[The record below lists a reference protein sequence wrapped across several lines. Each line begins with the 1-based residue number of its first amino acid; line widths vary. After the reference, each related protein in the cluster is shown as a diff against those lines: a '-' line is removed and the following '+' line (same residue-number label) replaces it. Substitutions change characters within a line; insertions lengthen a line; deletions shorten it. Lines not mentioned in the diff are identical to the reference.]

1 MLVFLT
7 AVKAA
12 TKLDALIQRVP
23 LLDNTPGGVQK
34 IDLKTEI
41 RFEDVSFSY
50 PSRPDLPVLQ
60 QLNLTIPFGKT
71 TAIVGLSG
79 AGKSTIASLLLGLY
93 RPDNGRIV
101 YDDTDLVNIDTTHLR
116 GELIGSVLQEPKLFS
131 STIRENVAKGLSP
144 SQRKLSEE
152 DKDAVIVAACKR
164 AQAHDFILQL
174 SLGYDT
180 QVGEGGCSLSGG
192 QRARIA
198 IARALVRDAPMLLLD
213 EATANLDTLSE
224 RAFTDALM
232 ESSAN
237 KKRTTV
243 SRAWTHRHQM
253 TVAVVYCTDCHRL
266 SLPIGSVQSRTPT
279 TYWSFP
285 KVV

>member
-1 MLVFLT
+1 M
-7 AVKAA
+7 
-12 TKLDALIQRVP
+12 
-23 LLDNTPGGVQK
+23 
-34 IDLKTEI
+34 
-41 RFEDVSFSY
+41 SFSY

-93 RPDNGRIV
+93 RPDHGRIV

-152 DKDAVIVAACKR
+152 DKDAIIVAACKR

-174 SLGYDT
+174 SLGYGT

-198 IARALVRDAPMLLLD
+198 IARALVRDAPILLLD

-237 KKRTTV
+237 KTRTTV
-243 SRAWTHRHQM
+243 SRARAHRVI
-253 TVAVVYCTDCHRL
+253 VAVVYSTDRNRL